1 MIHIQKNHGL
11 RVTFARALRDAIFLP
26 DAEDKRKLESVL
38 ARQTPPLTYDEGLRR
53 NPQMIKRHVKHV
65 VPPPEQLFTLVSKL
79 FEVYGPLKDAQ
90 TGQPLFSPS
99 AWKSAKSVLE
109 YIKLGYISDP
119 PNIALYYPLG
129 IDKKTRLTI
138 YRCWRGTNFTKG
150 GVHRPIRHCMP
161 ISGVSPRHTANRL
174 KDYTFRHNMRTGT
187 YNTTGQHYLGH
198 FDIHLINKRQELLNS
213 SRIHAAVPS
222 STPVGNWVN
231 GNLYVRT
238 TEVFGILPVPDDV
251 RLASGLLS
259 YDDEAPPK
267 IQQYLAKQQGTKYV
281 VITVHT
287 DPERKLYSS
296 LMQTDPSFTR
306 EGGPDWAKGTR
317 RWNEGYA
324 NGVDIFYKSI

>member
-138 YRCWRGTNFTKG
+138 YRCWR
-150 GVHRPIRHCMP
+150 
-161 ISGVSPRHTANRL
+161 ANRL

-198 FDIHLINKRQELLNS
+198 FDIHLINKCQELLNS

-251 RLASGLLS
+251 RLVSGLLS

-267 IQQYLAKQQGTKYV
+267 IQQYLAKRQGTKYA